1 MILRHISESL
11 DNEAKEDEGDHP
23 SEMLKIFQRRITFN
37 ILLRR
42 VQRRWRAKLKKMK
55 EDEKKMNDDK
65 KDNTAL

>member
-1 MILRHISESL
+1 
-11 DNEAKEDEGDHP
+11 
-23 SEMLKIFQRRITFN
+23 MLKIFQRRITFN

-65 KDNTAL
+65 KDNDYL